1 MKFEA
6 SWCQPCHRLTEELK
20 DIQFD
25 IDRVDIEQNPDKID
39 THNVKG
45 VPTLIFL
52 KEGVEVNR
60 IVGFTSKERVQTL
73 IKEIYGEELSN

>member
-20 DIQFD
+20 DIKFS